1 MGGQMGGQNGRAE
14 WAGRMDKRID
24 RDQTKLTNGETKQ
37 TGRTEQTGTGR
48 MGGRAER
55 RTKQTER
62 RNGQN
67 GRSGRMGGRM
77 GRRMGGRMGGRSGRK
92 GKQSGRKGK
101 QSGRKGKQSGRT
113 AETPHRH
120 SEDSQNAGLN
130 HAAGEEKTTIRPG
143 ETGRERKPG
152 ADRTGADQP
161 KRRYG
166 ISGRLFRYVR
176 RH

>member
-1 MGGQMGGQNGRAE
+1 MSGETKRGQAGGQAEQTERSEQEDGTNGANKGIGGN
-14 WAGRMDKRID
+14 
-24 RDQTKLTNGETKQ
+24 QTKLTDGETKQ
-37 TGRTEQTGTGR
+37 TGR

-67 GRSGRMGGRM
+67 GRSGRIGGQIGGQMGGR
-77 GRRMGGRMGGRSGRK
+77 
-92 GKQSGRKGK
+92 
-101 QSGRKGKQSGRT
+101 SGRKGKQSGRT

-130 HAAGEEKTTIRPG
+130 HAAGEEKNDNPAPEKPDG
-143 ETGRERKPG
+143 SESDGSGDREQIGQKWRPG
-152 ADRTGADQP
+152 ADRTGADRP

-176 RH
+176 RR

>member
-1 MGGQMGGQNGRAE
+1 MGGRADGRQGVKDRQGSDKADKRRDKAGGTAE
-14 WAGRMDKRID
+14 RMDKRAD
-24 RDQTKLTNGETKQ
+24 GRNRRGQDEWAD
-37 TGRTEQTGTGR
+37 GRT
-48 MGGRAER
+48 GGRAER
-55 RTKQTER
+55 QTKQTER

-67 GRSGRMGGRM
+67 GRSGRIGGQ
-77 GRRMGGRMGGRSGRK
+77 MGGRSG
-92 GKQSGRKGK
+92 GR
-101 QSGRKGKQSGRT
+101 SGRKGKQSGRT

>member
-1 MGGQMGGQNGRAE
+1 MSGETKRAE
-14 WAGRMDKRID
+14 RTGTNEQRDKAGGTAERMDKRTVGRAD
-24 RDQTKLTNGETKQ
+24 RADRTDGTDGTDGQEAKQPNEWTNGRMDE
-37 TGRTEQTGTGR
+37 RTEQD
-48 MGGRAER
+48 RA
-55 RTKQTER
+55 
-62 RNGQN
+62 GQN
-67 GRSGRMGGRM
+67 RQNRTN
-77 GRRMGGRMGGRSGRK
+77 
-92 GKQSGRKGK
+92 KQRNEVDR
-101 QSGRKGKQSGRT
+101 QSRQT
-113 AETPHRH
+113 ADTSHRH